1 MEIAYSKPSLPVK
14 KQLTIYDFSMIK
26 VGSFTIKLVPNY
38 YISSQFVNIL
48 IKYVTIVIGWKV
60 ATVVAAAAA
69 VVLV

>member
-1 MEIAYSKPSLPVK
+1 
-14 KQLTIYDFSMIK
+14 MIK